1 MGQAAGS
8 REPGAPDGQSRRI
21 AAQRR
26 GILPPYGRVL
36 SVVCSEKVPGEP
48 PKINQSITLTKRF
61 VIHAFII
68 MQPRA
73 VWLDSGTV
81 VVPGSHLPL

>member
-26 GILPPYGRVL
+26 GILPPHGRVL
-36 SVVCSEKVPGEP
+36 SVACLEEAPGEP
-48 PKINQSITLTKRF
+48 SKINQSITFNKT
-61 VIHAFII
+61 AC
-68 MQPRA
+68 
-73 VWLDSGTV
+73 DSRLHNYAA
-81 VVPGSHLPL
+81 SCCAA